1 MSLTEIFTD
10 PLMSK
15 IVIKA
20 IVVGFLV
27 SLCSSLLGVS
37 LVLKRFSMIGDGLS
51 HFGFFAVAI
60 ATVTGI
66 FDFTLKGKQFS
77 LALEFEM
84 LVVVIVAIILLRLK
98 NSKTKGDAAIA
109 IFSTAGI
116 ALGSIIYNATGNN
129 TMDVCTSLFGSSNI
143 FTISNSDLIF
153 SVVLSVAILIIFVL
167 FYTRI
172 FAVTFDSDF
181 AAATGIKSN
190 LYNTLI
196 AVLTAV
202 TIVLGMKMM
211 GAIMVSGLIIFPALA
226 AMRVC
231 KSFKSVVLVSAVFSV
246 VCFLIGFFIAC
257 TLSFQTGPTVVTV
270 DVAAF
275 IIFVIISKIK
285 SKSAGK
291 KALAK

>member
-1 MSLTEIFTD
+1 MSISDILAN
-10 PLMSK
+10 PLMTTV
-15 IVIKA
+15 VIKA

-66 FDFTLKGKQFS
+66 FDFTIGNKPFS

-116 ALGSIIYNATGNN
+116 ALGSIVYNATGNN

-143 FTISNSDLIF
+143 FTISDADLGF
-153 SVVLSVAILIIFVL
+153 SVVLCVAILIFFVL

-190 LYNTLI
+190 FYNTFI
-196 AVLTAV
+196 AILTAV

-231 KSFKSVVLVSAVFSV
+231 KSFKSVVIVSAVFSV

-275 IIFVIISKIK
+275 ILFLLISKIK
-285 SKSAGK
+285 AKINGK
-291 KALAK
+291 KAFNS

>member
-1 MSLTEIFTD
+1 MTFTEIFAD

-20 IVVGFLV
+20 IIVGFLV

-60 ATVTGI
+60 ATVTSI
-66 FDFTLKGKQFS
+66 FNFTLKGKQFS

-84 LVVVIVAIILLRLK
+84 LVVIIVAIILLRLK

-116 ALGSIIYNATGNN
+116 ALGSIVYNATGNN

-143 FTISNSDLIF
+143 FTISDADLIF
-153 SVVLSVAILIIFVL
+153 SLVLSVAIIIVFIV

-181 AAATGIKSN
+181 AKATGIKSDF
-190 LYNTLI
+190 YNTLI

-211 GAIMVSGLIIFPALA
+211 GAIMISGLIIFPALS

-231 KSFKSVVLVSAVFSV
+231 KSFKSVVLVSAVFAV

-257 TLSFQTGPTVVTV
+257 RLSYQTGPTVVTV

-275 IIFVIISKIK
+275 ILFLIVSKLK
-285 SKSAGK
+285 AKHGGK
-291 KALAK
+291 KALTA

>member
-1 MSLTEIFTD
+1 MSGLLSMFSYHFIQRA
-10 PLMSK
+10 LL
-15 IVIKA
+15 
-20 IVVGFLV
+20 VGMLV
-27 SLCSSLLGVS
+27 SLCAALLGVS
-37 LVLKRFSMIGDGLS
+37 LVLKRYSMIGDGLS
-51 HFGFFAVAI
+51 HVGFGALAI
-60 ATVTGI
+60 ASAFHLAPLAVTVP
-66 FDFTLKGKQFS
+66 
-77 LALEFEM
+77 
-84 LVVVIVAIILLRLK
+84 VVVIAAVLLLRLR
-98 NSKTKGDAAIA
+98 SDSRVKGDAAIA

-153 SVVLSVAILIIFVL
+153 SVVLSVAILVIFVL

>member
-1 MSLTEIFTD
+1 MTFTEIFAD

-20 IVVGFLV
+20 IIVGFLV

-60 ATVTGI
+60 ATVTSI
-66 FDFTLKGKQFS
+66 FNFTLKGKQFS

-84 LVVVIVAIILLRLK
+84 LVVIIVAIILLRLK

-116 ALGSIIYNATGNN
+116 ALGSIVYNATGNN

-143 FTISNSDLIF
+143 FTISDADLIF
-153 SVVLSVAILIIFVL
+153 SLVLSVAIIIVFIV

-181 AAATGIKSN
+181 AKATGIKSDF
-190 LYNTLI
+190 YNTLI

-211 GAIMVSGLIIFPALA
+211 GAIMISGLIIFPALS

-231 KSFKSVVLVSAVFSV
+231 KSFKSVVLVSAVFAV

-257 TLSFQTGPTVVTV
+257 RLSYQTGPTVVTV

-275 IIFVIISKIK
+275 ILFVIVSKLKAKIG
-285 SKSAGK
+285 GK
-291 KALAK
+291 KALTA

>member
-1 MSLTEIFTD
+1 
-10 PLMSK
+10 
-15 IVIKA
+15 
-20 IVVGFLV
+20 LV

-66 FDFTLKGKQFS
+66 FDFTIGNKPFS

-116 ALGSIIYNATGNN
+116 ALGSIVYNATGNN

-143 FTISNSDLIF
+143 FTISDADLGF
-153 SVVLSVAILIIFVL
+153 SVVLCVAILIFFVL

-190 LYNTLI
+190 FYNTFI
-196 AVLTAV
+196 AILTAV

-231 KSFKSVVLVSAVFSV
+231 KSFKSVVIVSAVFSV

-275 IIFVIISKIK
+275 ILFLLISKIK
-285 SKSAGK
+285 AKINGK
-291 KALAK
+291 KAFNS

>member
-10 PLMSK
+10 PLMTK
-15 IVIKA
+15 IVLKA

-66 FDFTLKGKQFS
+66 FDFVIGGKQFS

-84 LVVVIVAIILLRLK
+84 LVVILVAILLLRLK

-143 FTISNSDLIF
+143 FTISDADL
-153 SVVLSVAILIIFVL
+153 VLSVVISIAIIIAFVL
-167 FYTRI
+167 YYTRI

-181 AAATGIKSN
+181 AAATGIKSGF
-190 LYNTLI
+190 YNTMI
-196 AVLTAV
+196 AILTAV

-211 GAIMVSGLIIFPALA
+211 GAIMVSGLIIFPALS
-226 AMRVC
+226 AMRLC

-270 DVAAF
+270 DVFAF
-275 IIFVIISKIK
+275 IIFVIIEKLKNK
-285 SKSAGK
+285 STK
-291 KALAK
+291 KKVLTQ

>member
-1 MSLTEIFTD
+1 MSFSEIFTD

-15 IVIKA
+15 IVFKA
-20 IVVGFLV
+20 IIVGFLV

-60 ATVTGI
+60 TTVTGI

-143 FTISNSDLIF
+143 FTISDSDLAF
-153 SVVLSVAILIIFVL
+153 SVIITLTIIIAFIL
-167 FYTRI
+167 FYTRV

-181 AAATGIKSN
+181 AKATGIKSDM
-190 LYNTLI
+190 YNTLI

-202 TIVLGMKMM
+202 TIVIGMKMM
-211 GAIMVSGLIIFPALA
+211 GAIMISGLIIFPALS

-231 KSFKSVVLVSAVFSV
+231 KSFKSVVIVSAVFSV

-275 IIFVIISKIK
+275 IIFVIISRIK
-285 SKSAGK
+285 AKSGSKE
-291 KALAK
+291 ALNK